1 MTIAQDKWIVILLE
15 EMNEHR
21 DLTHVVSDEAFR
33 YPKPYEGDLYL
44 VGHDINGDIH
54 FLLVDKKDND
64 EVELRVIEDEYLFE
78 KLLAYY
84 RNEERIPSSEAD
96 EKLRLKMGESFSA
109 DSCSHLKQ
117 QFMAK
122 LPMTRFP

>member
-1 MTIAQDKWIVILLE
+1 MTLAQDKWVVILLE
-15 EMNEHR
+15 EMNEYR

-33 YPKPYEGDLYL
+33 YPKPYDGDLYV
-44 VGHDINGDIH
+44 VGHDVNGNIH
-54 FLLVDKKDND
+54 FLLVELKNND

-78 KLLAYY
+78 KLLTYY
-84 RNEERIPSSEAD
+84 RNEERLPSSEAD
-96 EKLRLKMGESFSA
+96 EQLRLKIGLND
-109 DSCSHLKQ
+109 DSCSQLKQ